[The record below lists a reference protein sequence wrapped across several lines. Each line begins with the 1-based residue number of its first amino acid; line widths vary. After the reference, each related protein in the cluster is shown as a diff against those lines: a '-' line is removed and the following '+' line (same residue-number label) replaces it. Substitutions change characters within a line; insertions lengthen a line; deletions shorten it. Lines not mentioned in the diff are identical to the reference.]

1 MQNWK
6 NIVPLARYLI
16 IPAALIVL
24 TTWLLNTPP
33 GFLGKL
39 DGIGYAVCHRIPERS
54 FHIEGR
60 PMPLCARCSGMY
72 LGAMAALVYQSL
84 FHPRSQKF
92 PRWPVAV
99 FLALFA
105 AAFAVDGAN
114 SYLYLIKSVSDGPL
128 AQLPNLYLPNNTLRL
143 LTGSGM
149 GISLAALL
157 YPAFNQ
163 TFWNQPEDRRAIEG
177 KDLLILMGITLFID
191 LLVLTELPIILY
203 PAAVISA
210 GGVVVLLTMV
220 YTLVWLMLMNEENSF
235 VHLKQAWL
243 AFLAGLTIAFLQI
256 LAIDLFRF
264 WLTGTWGPIPLG

>member
-60 PMPLCARCSGMY
+60 PMPLCARCSGMH

-203 PAAVISA
+203 PVAVISA

>member
-210 GGVVVLLTMV
+210 WGVVVLLTMV